1 MPFEADPL
9 KDVSY
14 INLTLLDASRAIETG
29 VKDKLKEK
37 TDSIRFPMAR
47 KILKRDKAQDRLAS
61 FAAKTVKPAML
72 AKELS
77 KMMPKLMM
85 YMMHQKIGMK
95 IAAKTI
101 FVEDA
106 YLVVEFQIK
115 YVDTQKLLAKVQETA
130 ESGETPDDLDDEELP
145 EKEVIEAW
153 IEEMKAEAAADPS
166 EIDSSVERSASTSST
181 ASNSPQTWTG
191 WIAGHMEYMTTDL
204 LPTRYKESLENDSL
218 PNTVQT
224 KITDMMGGMME
235 KKLAEKELEAEI
247 AVLNSESQARY
258 FFTNLEAVR
267 ERAKA
272 DKA

>member
-1 MPFEADPL
+1 MPFEADPA

-14 INLTLLDASRAIETG
+14 INLTLLDASKAIETG

-61 FAAKTVKPAML
+61 FAAKAVKPAML

-77 KMMPKLMM
+77 KQMPKLMM

-130 ESGETPDDLDDEELP
+130 ESGETPDDLDELP
-145 EKEVIEAW
+145 PPEEIEAW

-235 KKLAEKELEAEI
+235 KKLAEKQLEAEI

-272 DKA
+272 AKA